1 MKVKDIMTS
10 DVCLVDPNE
19 TIGTAAAR
27 MADLD
32 VGVLPVG
39 ENDRLIGMIS
49 DRDIALRAVGAG
61 RGAETRVRDIMTR
74 DVKYC
79 YDDREVED
87 VAENMAQQQLRRMP
101 VLDRGKRLVGIVSL
115 ADIALE
121 RDAGLSGATLRG
133 VSQPGGPH
141 CQSARAA

>member
-1 MKVKDIMTS
+1 MKIKDIMTTE
-10 DVCLVDPNE
+10 VCLVDPNQ
-19 TIGTAAAR
+19 TIGEAAKR

-39 ENDRLIGMIS
+39 ENDRLVGMIS
-49 DRDIALRAVGAG
+49 DRDIALRAIGAG
-61 RGAETRVRDIMTR
+61 RGAETKVRDIMTS

-79 YDDREVED
+79 YEDREVEE

-115 ADIALE
+115 ADIAME

-133 VSQPGGPH
+133 VSQPGGRH